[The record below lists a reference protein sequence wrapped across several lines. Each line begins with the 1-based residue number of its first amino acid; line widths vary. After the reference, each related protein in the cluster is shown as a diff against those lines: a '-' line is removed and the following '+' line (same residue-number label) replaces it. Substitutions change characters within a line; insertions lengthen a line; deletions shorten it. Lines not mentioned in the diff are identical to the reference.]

1 MDKAFDKAATTSQS
15 RQAPIRVK
23 EPTTGAVV
31 ELAPEPRKEAQ
42 EEPVKRKK
50 LSASLQDE
58 NNSQSG
64 LKLPPRRLP
73 LQIQS
78 QISPSWIGD
87 RSRPA
92 EENQAVDIPVKTSN
106 RTLGRR
112 ESRSKARQSLVDLI
126 DDDPDS
132 AIDGV
137 PSSPT
142 NLSKTLVY
150 PPEGR
155 KKAEVDSSDIE
166 RLRDGEFLND
176 NLIGFYLRFL
186 EHHLERNKPDVAKR
200 VYFFNS
206 YFFDTLTSPAKG
218 KRGIN
223 YEGVQKWTRNVDLFS
238 HDYVIVPINESA
250 HWYLAII
257 CNLTSLDK
265 SKDDDTQLE
274 REPEPEP
281 EPGTPSQSVPI
292 QTKQVEEIPETPPER
307 AATPEKRARES
318 FASMKISDS
327 LSSSQHWEGYNSE
340 EDRLEKEENQVSRPA
355 ELRNDESTSITQP
368 KKKDGDKGNK
378 SKRKGPILSAD
389 QPTIVTFDSLGAARS
404 PAIRILRTYLLEEAV
419 SKRSLNVDAKDIKGM
434 TAKEI
439 PLQPNFSDCGLY
451 LLAYLEKFVQ
461 DPDTFVRNLLRKQM
475 RAEDDWPALIS
486 GRLRRRLRSFLF
498 KLQEEQDSP
507 GEHRLVDANPISY
520 LLGCSKAEV
529 ASSAGPEVVPETLQ
543 ETTEDVQHENSA
555 AELSETEVIQETQL
569 SELQK
574 ADATS
579 EAQED
584 SKKADPEI
592 PAETAQPTMANQA
605 DEDVVEVIEQPQ
617 TPKSQ
622 TVTRLE
628 KPTPKSHS
636 SPKSAR
642 KAKTEEHPLPKA
654 TPPPENNKDEPA
666 NPDNVWDEMLDFISN
681 DAPPPPKVKVEVQV
695 PKIQVP
701 GTPPSAKKAGKA
713 VQSPRKSKSKKRGT

>member
-1 MDKAFDKAATTSQS
+1 M
-15 RQAPIRVK
+15 APTRAK
-23 EPTTGAVV
+23 EPTTEAVV
-31 ELAPEPRKEAQ
+31 ELTPELSKEPE
-42 EEPVKRKK
+42 EEPVKRQK

-58 NNSQSG
+58 NNTQSG

-78 QISPSWIGD
+78 HISPSWIGA

-92 EENQAVDIPVKTSN
+92 EDENQAVDIPVKISN
-106 RTLGRR
+106 RSLGKR
-112 ESRSKARQSLVDLI
+112 ETRSKARQGLVDLI
-126 DDDPDS
+126 DDDPGS
-132 AIDGV
+132 AIDDG

-142 NLSKTLVY
+142 KLSKTLVY

-166 RLRDGEFLND
+166 RLRPGEFLND

-186 EHHLERNKPDVAKR
+186 EHHLERNNPDVAKR

-218 KRGIN
+218 KKGIN
-223 YEGVQKWTRNVDLFS
+223 YGGVQKWTRNVDLFS

-265 SKDDDTQLE
+265 SKEDDAQ
-274 REPEPEP
+274 PEPEP
-281 EPGTPSQSVPI
+281 ETSSQSVPI
-292 QTKQVEEIPETPPER
+292 QSKQVEEIPETPPER
-307 AATPEKRARES
+307 AATPEQSARES

-327 LSSSQHWEGYNSE
+327 LPSSQHREGHNSE
-340 EDRLEKEENQVSRPA
+340 EEFPEKEEDRVSRPA
-355 ELRNDESTSITQP
+355 EFRDGELSSTTKPS
-368 KKKDGDKGNK
+368 KKDGDKGKK
-378 SKRKGPILSAD
+378 SKRRGPILSAD
-389 QPTIVTFDSLGAARS
+389 QPTIVTFDSLGAARQ

-475 RAEDDWPALIS
+475 SAEDDWPALIS

-498 KLQEEQDSP
+498 KLQEEQDGSS
-507 GEHRLVDANPISY
+507 EQKLVDAHPISY
-520 LLGCSKAEV
+520 LLGSSNARVDRSEGPTQS
-529 ASSAGPEVVPETLQ
+529 ASSEGPEVVPETQ
-543 ETTEDVQHENSA
+543 EVTGDVQHDNSA
-555 AELSETEVIQETQL
+555 ADLGEPEVVQETQL
-569 SELQK
+569 SGHQK
-574 ADATS
+574 PDTTS
-579 EAQED
+579 EPQED
-584 SKKADPEI
+584 SEKVDSEI
-592 PAETAQPTMANQA
+592 AQPQTAQLAAGNQN
-605 DEDVVEVIEQPQ
+605 DEDVVEMIQEPQ
-617 TPKSQ
+617 TPKPRA
-622 TVTRLE
+622 VTRLE
-628 KPTPKSHS
+628 KSTPKSQS

-642 KAKTEEHPLPKA
+642 KAKKEEHPLSEA
-654 TPPPENNKDEPA
+654 TPPPENSKDGQA
-666 NPDNVWDEMLDFISN
+666 NPDNVWDEMLEFISA
-681 DAPPPPKVKVEVQV
+681 DAPPPPKVKMEVQV
-695 PKIQVP
+695 PKVQVP
-701 GTPPSAKKAGKA
+701 GTPPSAKKAKKA
-713 VQSPRKSKSKKRGT
+713 VQSPRQLKSKKRGI